1 MNQSTLTVWQMAVL
15 STMLASGQAL
25 AANGFELAQA
35 NGCFV
40 CHQAETRRV
49 GPSFSDIAKKY
60 ASKKDAAAQISA
72 YIVEGTG
79 PNGLGWQAEK
89 KAMLPHMPANA
100 TVTPENGAILAQW
113 VLTEA
118 SKATDKTKFVTDR
131 ISVTGMVKQPLEFTL
146 DDLQKLP
153 VLQVKMIPHGGSR
166 PDGKPPVPVIVKGVL
181 LRDILEKAELQ
192 TTSPYDVRKSAIL
205 ITASDGYRIIFSWPE
220 VFYSPIGEGAIL
232 FFEKDGKPLADD
244 EGKIAL
250 GSLRD
255 NGNFRYAKWV
265 RTIEVRAISD

>member
-1 MNQSTLTVWQMAVL
+1 MDKSTLTGWQAAILAMA
-15 STMLASGQAL
+15 LASGQAL
-25 AANGFELAQA
+25 AADGFDLAQA

-40 CHQAETRRV
+40 CHQAEIQRV
-49 GPSFSDIAKKY
+49 GPTFTDIAKKY
-60 ASKKDAAAQISA
+60 AGKKDAVAELAT
-72 YIVEGTG
+72 YIVKGTG

-89 KAMLPHMPANA
+89 KAMLPHMPANV
-100 TVTPENGAILAQW
+100 TVTPEDGQILAQW

-131 ISVTGMVKQPLEFTL
+131 ISVTGRVKQPLELTL

-153 VLQVKMIPHGGSR
+153 VLQVKMMPHGGNR
-166 PDGKPPVPVIVKGVL
+166 ADGKPPVPVIVKGVL
-181 LRDILEKAELQ
+181 LKDILEKAEFQ
-192 TTSPYDVRKSAIL
+192 ASSPYDVRKSAIL
-205 ITASDGYRIIFSWPE
+205 VTASDGYRILFSWPE